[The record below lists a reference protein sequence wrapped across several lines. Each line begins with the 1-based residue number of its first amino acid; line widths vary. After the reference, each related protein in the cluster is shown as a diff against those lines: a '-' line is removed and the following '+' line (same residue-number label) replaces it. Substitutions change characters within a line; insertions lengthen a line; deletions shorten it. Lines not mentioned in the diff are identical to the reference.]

1 MCTRPRQQRQRGLT
15 MIELIIFILVMGV
28 AVTAVLGA
36 LSSITARSADPLLR
50 KQAMLRAES
59 LLEEVSLAHFTFCHP
74 DDANAETATSEAGC
88 ASLPE
93 GVGPRAGDTRPYFNI
108 NDYVAAFGV
117 GTSFNPADPSGN
129 TVTDVT
135 GALMLPSGYSAL
147 VTITTVPA
155 FGPAAMSIGS
165 VAAPVNS
172 ADADVLLI
180 SVDVAYGP
188 TNASGTREHV
198 TLDRYRTRYAPNSM
212 P

>member
-1 MCTRPRQQRQRGLT
+1 MYTRGALQRQFGLT
-15 MIELIIFILVMGV
+15 MMELIIFILVMGV

-36 LSSITARSADPLLR
+36 LSSITAHSADPLLR

-88 ASLPE
+88 GSLPE
-93 GVGPRAGDTRPYFNI
+93 SVGPRAGDTRPYFNI
-108 NDYVAAFGV
+108 NDYVTAFGV
-117 GTSFNPADPSGN
+117 ATSFNPADPSGN

-135 GALMLPSGYSAL
+135 GAPMTPAGFQAR
-147 VTITTVPA
+147 VTITPVAA
-155 FGPAAMSIGS
+155 FGPAGMSIGS
-165 VAAPVNS
+165 VAAPLNS

-188 TNASGTREHV
+188 SNNGTREHV
-198 TLDRYRTRYAPNSM
+198 TLERYRTRYAPNSM